1 MIFRL
6 ALKKFIARE
15 FTPHREEWDK
25 ARIVPKE
32 AWKKMGKQGFL
43 CAWLPEEYGGSGVDF
58 KYSVIVGQE
67 LLRGDAMG
75 IGVPNHQDVATHYVY
90 RYGSEELKKKTPS
103 EMRLGRRHRLYL
115 YDRAGRRVG
124 RRRRQDKGRKEG

>member
-1 MIFRL
+1 MPLFEDTPEERDFRL

-58 KYSVIVGQE
+58 RYSVIVGQE
-67 LLRGDAMG
+67 LF
-75 IGVPNHQDVATHYVY
+75 
-90 RYGSEELKKKTPS
+90 E
-103 EMRLGRRHRLYL
+103 GRRHGHR
-115 YDRAGRRVG
+115 RTQSSGRCHPLCL
-124 RRRRQDKGRKEG
+124 